1 MKLLSQLKLAQK
13 LGLVMF
19 VVMVPIVYL
28 TYQHVSR
35 LQTAMANDQ
44 LALDGMRYVEGLQDA
59 LVPVARHEAFAVA
72 AILGD
77 AESAGKAAQVAA
89 EVEAGFAKFEKA
101 HVEFAKGGEV
111 DRLWG
116 QAPVRRWIA
125 TSASA

>member
-1 MKLLSQLKLAQK
+1 
-13 LGLVMF
+13 MF
-19 VVMVPIVYL
+19 VLMVPIVYL
-28 TYQHVSR
+28 TYPHVSR

-59 LVPVARHEAFAVA
+59 LVPVARHEAFAAA

-77 AESAGKAAQVAA
+77 GESAGKAAQVAA

-101 HVEFAKGGEV
+101 HAEFAKGGEV

-116 QAPVRRWIA
+116 QAPARRWIA